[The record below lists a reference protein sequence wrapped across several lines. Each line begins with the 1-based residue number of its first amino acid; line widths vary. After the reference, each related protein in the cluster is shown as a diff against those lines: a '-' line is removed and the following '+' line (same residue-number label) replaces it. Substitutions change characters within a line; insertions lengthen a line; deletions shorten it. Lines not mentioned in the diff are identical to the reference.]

1 MAINKADLGKMNELL
16 ANGATIAKIQRKY
29 PKYEY
34 WEIYWEVNDYS
45 FLGKKRKITNRIIK
59 IAKLKS
65 PQERRD
71 LADET
76 KELLD
81 ELYSQLKFNSKK
93 LIDIDRVLRKTNV

>member
-1 MAINKADLGKMNELL
+1 MAIKKSDLGKMNELL
-16 ANGATIAKIQRKY
+16 ANGTTIAEIQRRY

-45 FLGKKRKITNRIIK
+45 FLGKKRKITNRINK
-59 IAKLKS
+59 IAKSKS
-65 PQERRD
+65 PQERQD
-71 LADET
+71 LAGET

-93 LIDIDRVLRKTNV
+93 LIEIDRVLRK